1 MSLST
6 SLPDGFPA
14 ITVEVKRHRFFRAT
28 AVTRAVGPT
37 AGSPPGLSLS
47 SIRRESSPVGEA
59 PAANVIETNVLEAIQ
74 ASTAVLLAAIS
85 ALKDDRGNATNALP
99 TGDAPHV
106 SEKPK
111 RKYKPRQTPVIE
123 EAALKD
129 RKWLTFKQAGAL
141 HPTSEQALRRLARQ
155 AEQYLKDP
163 KAGLPSSGFER
174 CIVRIKGSRRVYLD
188 AMELDLWMA
197 SGRIADQQAAAF
209 DRQLKTEQFKRGMQ

>member
-1 MSLST
+1 MSMST

-28 AVTRAVGPT
+28 AVTRAVGAT

-47 SIRRESSPVGEA
+47 SIRRDSSPVGEA
-59 PAANVIETNVLEAIQ
+59 LVAKVIETNVVEAIQ
-74 ASTAVLLAAIS
+74 ASTAVLLAAIY
-85 ALKDDRGNATNALP
+85 ALKDDRGNATNAVP

-123 EAALKD
+123 ETALKD
-129 RKWLTFKQAGAL
+129 RKWLTFKQAGARGPL
-141 HPTSEQALRRLARQ
+141 SEQALRRLCYQ

-163 KAGLPSSGFER
+163 KAGLPSNGFER
-174 CIVRIKGSRRVYLD
+174 CIVRPRERTVLID
-188 AMELDLWMA
+188 AEELDRWLAAGHIVKSVGAEPAQSNLTMLT
-197 SGRIADQQAAAF
+197 SG
-209 DRQLKTEQFKRGMQ
+209 GSHG